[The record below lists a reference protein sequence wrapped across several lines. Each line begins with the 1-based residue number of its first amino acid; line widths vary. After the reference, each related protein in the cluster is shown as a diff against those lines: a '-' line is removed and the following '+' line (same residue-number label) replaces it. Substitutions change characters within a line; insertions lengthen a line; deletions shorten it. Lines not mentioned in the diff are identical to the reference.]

1 MHLPA
6 LQSDSKM
13 YSILELDN
21 SYQLIQKLG
30 LNVNLQGGREQLDS
44 ILKSLIINLA
54 SQPSAV
60 VADPLFSL
68 PLLMADIEQ
77 GLVLRLDE
85 ANKEIISEALPQ
97 LALNWGV
104 DEIANNYAVAKLEL
118 WYHPIEA
125 AALNKKR
132 LVAELSEYCRHV
144 GIDLLL
150 KLNIYQQAD
159 ESQDPVVLQETQ
171 LQAIQELRD
180 SCHLLAIDYPQDA
193 LAAAT
198 ITAEL
203 DHDWIVSL
211 KGTDH
216 EQNKQQLRT
225 ALENGARG
233 FMIGN
238 SLWSEIESFRQK
250 DQTLD
255 LNEIQGFIETIVQ
268 DRIIELVR
276 ITNQF

>member
-30 LNVNLQGGREQLDS
+30 LNVSLQGGREQLDS

-60 VADPLFSL
+60 VADPIFSF

-97 LALNWGV
+97 LDLNWGV

-198 ITAEL
+198 ITAQL

-211 KGTDH
+211 KDTDH

-238 SLWSEIESFRQK
+238 SLWSEIESFRQQ